1 MKKTADLATTASLG
15 TAPAVSLRRNPP
27 SYTTTTTAAATTTTA
42 VLLPETILPQS
53 VETST
58 VPHGQ
63 TSVTTGSRKGKRSA
77 GSISSSTVGKAS
89 SSVDDA
95 AIASGSQVSTPVPSV
110 SAKRAKNSSKGK
122 AKAVKIASLSTDSLD
137 TPSSHDALPMAEL
150 EPRKH
155 KFVVKPSKATLDRIE
170 RARFQTLFLI
180 RRTVED
186 PLSQSF
192 DVLGTTGNVYTV
204 NISEVPF
211 CNCPDFIRG
220 YRCKHSLFVM
230 MRVLRCLETDHR
242 IFQKALTDGELKN
255 LFENAP
261 PPDTNIMAS
270 ERICQAFQDK
280 TKPNEPRAILRPF
293 EANETCPICYS
304 EMTQEELNT
313 DKLDYCRS
321 QCANRF
327 HTECLQNW
335 RQHCQRTHTN
345 MTCVYCRSPW
355 IELYDDPDRK
365 RASLKNIFY
374 SGAYINLDSC

>member
-1 MKKTADLATTASLG
+1 
-15 TAPAVSLRRNPP
+15 
-27 SYTTTTTAAATTTTA
+27 
-42 VLLPETILPQS
+42 
-53 VETST
+53 
-58 VPHGQ
+58 
-63 TSVTTGSRKGKRSA
+63 
-77 GSISSSTVGKAS
+77 
-89 SSVDDA
+89 
-95 AIASGSQVSTPVPSV
+95 
-110 SAKRAKNSSKGK
+110 
-122 AKAVKIASLSTDSLD
+122 
-137 TPSSHDALPMAEL
+137 
-150 EPRKH
+150 
-155 KFVVKPSKATLDRIE
+155 
-170 RARFQTLFLI
+170 
-180 RRTVED
+180 
-186 PLSQSF
+186 
-192 DVLGTTGNVYTV
+192 
-204 NISEVPF
+204 
-211 CNCPDFIRG
+211 
-220 YRCKHSLFVM
+220 M

>member
-1 MKKTADLATTASLG
+1 MVVTRGMKKTADLATTASLG

-150 EPRKH
+150 EPGSTSS
-155 KFVVKPSKATLDRIE
+155 KPSKATLDRIE

-204 NISEVPF
+204 NISVS
-211 CNCPDFIRG
+211 G
-220 YRCKHSLFVM
+220 YVFLYADKKKVTQGG
-230 MRVLRCLETDHR
+230 VIDIETDHR

>member
-1 MKKTADLATTASLG
+1 MVVTRGMKKTADLATTASL
-15 TAPAVSLRRNPP
+15 
-27 SYTTTTTAAATTTTA
+27 
-42 VLLPETILPQS
+42 
-53 VETST
+53 ETST

-204 NISEVPF
+204 NISVS
-211 CNCPDFIRG
+211 G
-220 YRCKHSLFVM
+220 YVFLYADKKKVTQGG
-230 MRVLRCLETDHR
+230 VIDIETDHR